1 MLVAS
6 IVTNRSNMGDT
17 RTFED
22 FSKFM
27 GEKPHR
33 LGVLSRLY
41 PELTTTF
48 LTEALRNIYYA
59 DSKPNKFQSTDS
71 TYFEWEVET
80 NQIKRIPFAVKP
92 VEGAGADGAE
102 FEMIFPE
109 NYYQLHEIF
118 KIDKTGQQC
127 IVVSP
132 SVRKADRMFS
142 VMCRLI
148 DDDYSSV
155 LDTAG
160 CEVGDLTHF
169 IGNAKPELHD
179 CGFVKYQS
187 KMILL
192 LVA

>member
-1 MLVAS
+1 MVINISEIILLSIILVND
-6 IVTNRSNMGDT
+6 IV
-17 RTFED
+17 
-22 FSKFM
+22 
-27 GEKPHR
+27 
-33 LGVLSRLY
+33 Y
-41 PELTTTF
+41 
-48 LTEALRNIYYA
+48 
-59 DSKPNKFQSTDS
+59 Q
-71 TYFEWEVET
+71 ET

-118 KIDKTGQQC
+118 KIEKTGQQC
-127 IVVSP
+127 MVVSP
-132 SVRKADRMFS
+132 SVRKSDRMFS

-155 LDTAG
+155 LDTTG

-179 CGFVKYQS
+179 CGS
-187 KMILL
+187 NASNNILNCWKFIMNISSYL
-192 LVA
+192 L